1 MTPVRTRLNRA
12 NAFELRSKTCAMSA
26 SRFLVRSS
34 SSMGRGV
41 CTDIV
46 QALCVCRNS
55 DQYSN
60 FTVAS
65 ETPEERPSSIEYVEG
80 VRLGRPRYSSFKKF
94 VKGNRCR
101 FEIGCRFGS
110 PEPGGKER
118 ENLFVA
124 FLAPIFKQD
133 GQDIGGAAHCCG
145 CCQIFLNASIFGQ
158 YATDYRSLPG
168 RGGVE
173 EMMYRGLHV
182 PSPSL

>member
-1 MTPVRTRLNRA
+1 M
-12 NAFELRSKTCAMSA
+12 
-26 SRFLVRSS
+26 
-34 SSMGRGV
+34 

-65 ETPEERPSSIEYVEG
+65 ETPEERPFSIEYVEG

-101 FEIGCRFGS
+101 FEIGCCFGQ
-110 PEPGGKER
+110 PERGGKES

-124 FLAPIFKQD
+124 FLAQIFKQD
-133 GQDIGGAAHCCG
+133 GQGIV
-145 CCQIFLNASIFGQ
+145 
-158 YATDYRSLPG
+158 
-168 RGGVE
+168 GVV
-173 EMMYRGLHV
+173 RRCWCR
-182 PSPSL
+182 